1 MADQPGVNVQLVHF
15 RSFDVVKIVFLFRQF
30 FGRSVHLVDDHDGRS
45 TVMPCM
51 GGRNQ
56 KTKRGLVSLRLR
68 SWRSLG
74 SRIAASEK
82 SAKNDTK

>member
-56 KTKRGLVSLRLR
+56 KTKRGLVSLRSEILEIP
-68 SWRSLG
+68 G
-74 SRIAASEK
+74 IGIAASEK

>member
-45 TVMPCM
+45 TGLMPWVAITEI
-51 GGRNQ
+51 NHNH
-56 KTKRGLVSLRLR
+56 TSLKGARRL
-68 SWRSLG
+68 SIS
-74 SRIAASEK
+74 SSEK
-82 SAKNDTK
+82 SVKNDHDSSN

>member
-45 TVMPCM
+45 TGLTM
-51 GGRNQ
+51 GAIHKQ
-56 KTKRGLVSLRLR
+56 K
-68 SWRSLG
+68 G
-74 SRIAASEK
+74 SRRLSISSSEK
-82 SAKNDTK
+82 IGQNVKNK